1 MGVKS
6 FKNKKHSKF
15 FLTILMLIMS
25 LCVSFST
32 SYATNPDGEGDPDQ
46 QEEEQQEADDSIV
59 SDSTYSFYN
68 ISSAAGAYFSDEASP
83 TGKALSESELWADT
97 YSPAAGKNVSLA
109 SALMGYVD
117 DKKSEDK
124 SWLKTLFTQGS
135 MTLDVDGLRHAA
147 NEETTSSSNNS
158 FVMYVNFGSAMSDLG
173 LDKTTSSTISIQKF
187 VVGALTVIFY
197 VLAYGVTSVFKI
209 VLDILW
215 IFNPFRLMM
224 PFFNG
229 TYRPFNT
236 GIEDAPPALVN
247 ISNTISDVFKASYE
261 LSWAIA
267 IPILFGIL
275 IFSLLMFRNSD
286 KNNSRLRKYA
296 TRILFIGIGLPLCGS
311 LYTGALDKMRTSAD
325 NSDLSSGINRVVM
338 GTFFDFEKWVSEQN
352 MNIPNDSGIVIAYDP
367 DSKAASSLA
376 KSNVRSTAYNLNA
389 LSYGFLDTNDVG
401 TSVEFWNNSITDGSD
416 SQNELDKMKAV
427 YDMLG
432 RYMAGSLYTPNQ
444 FETKYKRQLVQAS
457 KWRGDDSISAE
468 QIDKWF
474 EEASDK
480 KNYNEI
486 TSENP
491 LFSIGEGGGL
501 YGGAYE
507 RNKFVTAEAFEP
519 KGSYDSGRLLTP
531 LGTYNYLNSSFNSG
545 SVTIYSAEKSVSIQ
559 VRQTHS
565 AVNLVGRGVMCV
577 LYYMNMII
585 LLGAIAALGIFYS
598 LGMMISN
605 LKRLVK
611 YIMNIPL
618 ALLGSIRAIG
628 RVLSY
633 TVIMILEILGNVF
646 LFNIVQSILL
656 SINGIV
662 LTPLSDQLGNQL
674 DATVMMPQFLSSV
687 SIEPKLFATGNVI
700 SPMITLLV
708 GSALTLSF
716 AKKAIELR
724 KSIIS
729 SLDTVAEEFVS
740 KLVGENSQVSGPEG
754 KDDRLKKAL
763 GAGAGLLAAG
773 GAKKVA
779 DAYNSKGEGAEEG
792 DSVEGES
799 EEEADKNVDEGGEF
813 SEGDDKDK
821 DVEKALDGS
830 SDQKALPSSAEDV
843 GRGVMNQKA
852 LFDGNDKSSSDGK
865 EPDNPDSPDGKSRDD
880 KSIKDIAADKSG
892 EYGEDKNDNQSG
904 QDSSKSVNSGPTKD
918 SNKSVNSQSNSGSNK
933 AGIKQDKNGNFVDKD
948 GNLVDSNGNYID
960 EDGNAVSSDKAVK
973 AADVDKKVESG
984 KSSGDRSVSKADS
997 GYRGSGRRTKAQQKA
1012 DSDKSKAVAAA
1023 MALHAL
1029 GEDEKADEILKD
1041 VQNDK
1046 KLVAASDKQVADKVR
1061 KNVDEARNKSLN
1073 AIFDPED
1080 VEDIENSS
1088 SGEDAVR
1095 KIDKALNAHGLGKTE
1110 DIVDKFNENAK
1121 ANGLSEV
1128 DRDEAIS
1135 RIGENKAMA
1144 PGVLSAMSLA
1154 KGYTQNDSK
1163 SNGKSNTKQNKVTK
1177 TSKKANTNKSRNLRA
1192 AAREGMKEAMPY
1204 AAMAAASELISD
1216 GNSGFRDQASKY
1228 MGQAANYSMMQDM
1241 MYNKSNNNNNAPS
1254 QEDVIENFV
1263 FRASN
1268 KNNRN
1273 NKSSQRGR
1281 VRVNPNQT
1289 LSPNSINRQSVDT
1302 VIDQT
1307 SNYVDTLSKIS
1318 PKSVNSA
1325 LKGTSYTVRDYKHM
1339 LVSLGNKQGKAKLK
1353 NDEGKVSE
1361 MVDINLMITEV
1372 LNNMDG
1378 ESFAKLS
1385 RKERKQLRDLQSRL
1399 TGVNTRDLRKKKRRM
1414 NDKNKDKEKKR
1425 YDEGGNFDTLD
1436 LSDFE

>member
-15 FLTILMLIMS
+15 FLTILILVMGLF
-25 LCVSFST
+25 VSFNT
-32 SYATNPDGEGDPDQ
+32 SYATNPDGERDPDQ
-46 QEEEQQEADDSIV
+46 QEEEHQKANDSIV
-59 SDSTYSFYN
+59 SDSSYSFYN

-83 TGKALSESELWADT
+83 TGKALSESKLWANT
-97 YSPAAGKNVSLA
+97 YSAAAGENVSLA

-117 DKKSEDK
+117 DRKSEDK

-147 NEETTSSSNNS
+147 NEGTDSSSNNS

-173 LDKTTSSTISIQKF
+173 LDKTTASTISIQKF
-187 VVGALTVIFY
+187 VVGGLTVVFY
-197 VLAYGVTSVFKI
+197 VLAYGVTSLFKI

-229 TYRPFNT
+229 TYSPFNVD
-236 GIEDAPPALVN
+236 IEGAPSALGNFSN
-247 ISNTISDVFKASYE
+247 IISDVFKACYE

-267 IPILFGIL
+267 IPMLFAILV
-275 IFSLLMFRNSD
+275 FSLLVFRNSD

-296 TRILFIGIGLPLCGS
+296 IRILFIGIGLPLCGS
-311 LYTGALDKMRTSAD
+311 LYTGALDKMRDSAD
-325 NSDLSSGINRVVM
+325 SSDLSSGVNRVVM
-338 GTFFDFEKWVSEQN
+338 GTFFDFEKWVSDQN
-352 MNIPNDSGIVIAYDP
+352 MNIPNNAGIVIAYDP
-367 DSKAASSLA
+367 NSKGASSLA

-389 LSYGFLDTNDVG
+389 LSYDFLDTSDVG

-416 SQNELDKMKAV
+416 AENELEKMKTV

-432 RYMAGSLYTPNQ
+432 RYMTGALYTPNQ

-480 KNYNEI
+480 NNYNKI

-507 RNKFVTAEAFEP
+507 RNKFVTATEFEP
-519 KGSYDSGRLLTP
+519 RESYNSGRLLTP

-545 SVTIYSAEKSVSIQ
+545 SVTIYSAEKSVSLQ

-565 AVNLVGRGVMCV
+565 AVNLVGRGVMCF

-611 YIMNIPL
+611 YIMNVPL
-618 ALLGSIRAIG
+618 ALLGSVRSIG

-633 TVIMILEILGNVF
+633 TVIMLLEILGNVF

-662 LTPLSDQLGNQL
+662 LTPLSDQLSNQL
-674 DATVMMPQFLSSV
+674 ETTVMMPQFLSSV
-687 SIEPKLFATGNVI
+687 SIEPKLFVTGNVI

-729 SLDTVAEEFVS
+729 SLDSVAEEFVS

-754 KDDRLKKAL
+754 KDNRLKKAA
-763 GAGAGLLAAG
+763 GAGAGLLVAG

-813 SEGDDKDK
+813 SEGDDKGKDK

-843 GRGVMNQKA
+843 GREVMGQKA
-852 LFDGNDKSSSDGK
+852 LSDGNDKSSSDGK
-865 EPDNPDSPDGKSRDD
+865 EPDNPDSPDGESHDD
-880 KSIKDIAADKSG
+880 KSIKDVAADKSG
-892 EYGEDKNDNQSG
+892 EYGEDTNDKNK
-904 QDSSKSVNSGPTKD
+904 QDSSKSVNFQPKND
-918 SNKSVNSQSNSGSNK
+918 SNKFSHFKGNINK

-948 GNLVDSNGNYID
+948 GNLVNSDGDYIDKNGNV
-960 EDGNAVSSDKAVK
+960 VSADKAVK
-973 AADVDKKVESG
+973 AADVDKKAESG
-984 KSSGDRSVSKADS
+984 GSTGNKAVSKA
-997 GYRGSGRRTKAQQKA
+997 GSGRRTNAQQKA

-1023 MALHAL
+1023 MALHGL
-1029 GEDEKADEILKD
+1029 GEDEKADEIFKD

-1046 KLVAASDKQVADKVR
+1046 KLVAADDDAVADGVR
-1061 KNVDEARNKSLN
+1061 KNIDEARSKSLN
-1073 AIFDPED
+1073 AIFDPEEAD
-1080 VEDIENSS
+1080 GIDNSS
-1088 SGEDAVR
+1088 SSEEAIK
-1095 KIDKALNAHGLGKTE
+1095 KINKALDANGLNNTK
-1110 DIVDKFNENAK
+1110 DIVDKFNKNAK

-1135 RIGENKAMA
+1135 RIGDNKAMA

-1154 KGYTQNDSK
+1154 KGYTQSDDRSK
-1163 SNGKSNTKQNKVTK
+1163 GESNIKQSKLTKST
-1177 TSKKANTNKSRNLRA
+1177 KKANNSRNLRA
-1192 AAREGMKEAMPY
+1192 AAREGMREAMPY
-1204 AAMAAASELISD
+1204 AAMAAASELMSD
-1216 GNSGFRDQASKY
+1216 GNYGFRDYASKY
-1228 MGQAANYSMMQDM
+1228 MGQAVNYSMVQDM
-1241 MYNKSNNNNNAPS
+1241 MYNKSAKRNNNTPYK
-1254 QEDVIENFV
+1254 EDVIENFV
-1263 FRASN
+1263 YRASN
-1268 KNNRN
+1268 KNKGN
-1273 NKSSQRGR
+1273 NGSSQ
-1281 VRVNPNQT
+1281 VRTSRIDSNQT
-1289 LSPNSINRQSVDT
+1289 LNPNNINIQSVDT

-1307 SNYVDTLSKIS
+1307 SDYVDTLSKIS

-1339 LVSLGNKQGKAKLK
+1339 LVSLGNKQGKINLK
-1353 NDEGKVSE
+1353 KDKSKVNE

-1399 TGVNTRDLRKKKRRM
+1399 TGVNVRDVRKKKRRV
-1414 NDKNKDKEKKR
+1414 NKKNKDNEKKR
-1425 YDEGGNFDTLD
+1425 YDEGGNFETLD